1 MGGGA
6 GLPFSDAGLEPCLV
20 NALRLSVGDC
30 WLMRGSSPLLGIPGR
45 QRPVVAA
52 AAAIT
57 APTVPFLGLGIRGV
71 GGLMGSLILIWA
83 YSFRTCSTSLPL
95 ISPLAA

>member
-30 WLMRGSSPLLGIPGR
+30 WGFMGGSSPLLGIPGR
-45 QRPVVAA
+45 HRVAA
-52 AAAIT
+52 RA
-57 APTVPFLGLGIRGV
+57 APTDPFLGLGIRGV

-83 YSFRTCSTSLPL
+83 YLFRTCSTSLPL
-95 ISPLAA
+95 I